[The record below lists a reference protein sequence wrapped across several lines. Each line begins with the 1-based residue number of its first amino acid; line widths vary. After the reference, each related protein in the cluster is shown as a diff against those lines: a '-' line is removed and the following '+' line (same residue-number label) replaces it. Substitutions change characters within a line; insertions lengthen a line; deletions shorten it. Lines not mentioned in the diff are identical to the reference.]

1 MDRDRVQAHVLYGGL
16 NAAFQM
22 EDQDLNAVFIR
33 AYNEWTSE
41 FCSAAPDRLLGLGFL
56 PINDVEAA
64 VEELYN
70 CARLGLKGVQFQAF
84 DAKKRLFDVVWD
96 PLWSAAEET
105 GLPVHFHVG
114 GGQWS
119 TKGEKPPG
127 RGVQTASTTVAPI
140 QLDEVLAEV
149 VLSGM
154 LHDHPKLKAV
164 LGESSIGWIPF
175 VLHRMD
181 WEYDVRI
188 NKGRGGD
195 APALDMKPS
204 DYYRRQMYATFQTD
218 PIGAKL
224 LEYVGVENAMWASD
238 YPHGDSV
245 WPYSHETVEQDFAG
259 VDEASLRKVTHDNA
273 QKLYLT

>member
-1 MDRDRVQAHVLYGGL
+1 M
-16 NAAFQM
+16 
-22 EDQDLNAVFIR
+22 FIR

-41 FCSAAPDRLLGLGFL
+41 FCSASPKRLLGLGFL

-70 CARLGLKGVQFQAF
+70 CAKLGLKGVQFQAF
-84 DAKKRLFDVVWD
+84 DAEKRLFDQVWD

-127 RGVQTASTTVAPI
+127 RGAQTASTTVAPI

-154 LHDHPKLKAV
+154 LYRHPKIKAV

-181 WEYDVRI
+181 WEYDVRV

-195 APALDMKPS
+195 AGYEAIGLLQAADVRDVPERPH
-204 DYYRRQMYATFQTD
+204 RREAAGVRGRGQRH
-218 PIGAKL
+218 
-224 LEYVGVENAMWASD
+224 VGVGLSPRRFRVAVFPRDGGEGHRGRRRGQLTKGDLRQRLEALPGRIITVDTWRE
-238 YPHGDSV
+238 HGTF
-245 WPYSHETVEQDFAG
+245 WH
-259 VDEASLRKVTHDNA
+259 
-273 QKLYLT
+273 